1 MKGSER
7 ILQLAKETK
16 QGDLVFTIS
25 GNGGSSLLT
34 LPPHGISLDDVRKLT
49 YTMQIERGA
58 PTIDLNIVRNHID
71 LLKGGR
77 FLQQIHPATMIHIIA
92 WDLSGSV
99 QVDYEK
105 LLKRNVWLHALPDN
119 TTSRTPF
126 RYSGSGTF
134 GKKPLHQLNSI

>member
-1 MKGSER
+1 MLGERLTAGHVIAKKGDDRLCKKIEVTEGGHPVPDEDCLKGSDR

-77 FLQQIHPATMIHIIA
+77 LSPA
-92 WDLSGSV
+92 
-99 QVDYEK
+99 
-105 LLKRNVWLHALPDN
+105 
-119 TTSRTPF
+119 
-126 RYSGSGTF
+126 
-134 GKKPLHQLNSI
+134 NSSSNDDPHYRIKISLGVCQ